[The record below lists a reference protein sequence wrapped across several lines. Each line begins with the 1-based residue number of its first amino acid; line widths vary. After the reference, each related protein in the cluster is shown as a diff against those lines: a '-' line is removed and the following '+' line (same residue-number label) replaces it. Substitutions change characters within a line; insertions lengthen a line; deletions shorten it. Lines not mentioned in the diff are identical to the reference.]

1 MSEITQKT
9 CKDRV
14 ESHLESRLDDLRQLW
29 AAYNQEDC
37 LECDNGEIESDCESC
52 NGSSQV
58 DSIQHFA
65 QMIVK
70 KDCVQC
76 GGLGLVYNTCEFCE
90 GEGQQGDSDGYHSEL
105 GHICEYGLGF
115 DYVAPHTFGEDQDE
129 GYFRFQ
135 ISWGGPSEEFRIY
148 ANGREY
154 DWSIYKLEFWFLDW
168 FDGAK
173 ITLTGID
180 KEFMLDLMHS
190 LFVEIGSFESA
201 YNESMP

>member
-37 LECDNGEIESDCESC
+37 PNCENGEIESPCICGGESDDCDLCATTDYVYNTCESC
-52 NGSSQV
+52 NG
-58 DSIQHFA
+58 I
-65 QMIVK
+65 
-70 KDCVQC
+70 
-76 GGLGLVYNTCEFCE
+76 
-90 GEGQQGDSDGYHSEL
+90 GQQGDSDGYHSEL

-190 LFVEIGSFESA
+190 LFVEVGSFESA